1 MPTDATFPFTQDGTG
16 DIATVSGEDF
26 YRQHIL
32 QLGLIVATDQSGS
45 AATANDAIEL
55 ESAIRDKLTSSPYI
69 GAPVRVSVSPVQN
82 ETVTA
87 EIDVPETTTFDI
99 PLEEPDQ

>member
-1 MPTDATFPFTQDGTG
+1 MPTDAKFPFEQDETG
-16 DIATVSGEDF
+16 DIASVSGDEF

-32 QLGLIVATDQSGS
+32 QLGLIVASDRSGS
-45 AATANDAIEL
+45 PATANDAIEL

-69 GAPVRVSVSPVQN
+69 GSPVRVNVSPISG
-82 ETVTA
+82 ETLTA